1 MGKQPHK
8 HRDLLGKGHLCTVM
22 TYYPAWSLTPTPEVK
37 LRVHPLPLPEGQTL
51 FLGIPLSV
59 WLHIINILV
68 KLQNKCTTTTTIII
82 TTVSHHTFHPVCQ
95 ESLTNPSMVPFF
107 GGLERRWTQM
117 PYEWYGSS
125 TLPDNPLPPNTVLKY
140 QLHISIQTFQEDV
153 KQMPY
158 VVIPS
163 DGITIYTLVNICY
176 F

>member
-95 ESLTNPSMVPFF
+95 ESLTNPSMVPFL
-107 GGLERRWTQM
+107 GALKGDEPKCLMSDMGLPHYLII
-117 PYEWYGSS
+117 PYPQIQCWSTSS
-125 TLPDNPLPPNTVLKY
+125 T
-140 QLHISIQTFQEDV
+140 S
-153 KQMPY
+153 
-158 VVIPS
+158 PS
-163 DGITIYTLVNICY
+163 RHFKRMLSKCRM
-176 F
+176 